1 MIEIVEIDMEE
12 AIKDFSP
19 LVIEHW
25 VEVARNQD
33 KIELAPDWEK
43 YKKLYDEGHVLA
55 YGAYK
60 LTEQAAPEPVGYTLD
75 VISPSLHY
83 MNNVFA
89 QNDVIFVSKEMRNT
103 SLGYKLIKKSE
114 DSLRMLGVDYR
125 TLHIKYTHDFS
136 QLTKALGYEDVEKIV
151 GKYLGD

>member
-1 MIEIVEIDMEE
+1 MIIIIEIDMEE

-19 LVIEHW
+19 LVTKHW

-43 YKKLYDEGHVLA
+43 YKALYDEGHVLA

-60 LTEQAAPEPVGYTLD
+60 LEGQEPPIPVGYTLD
-75 VISPSLHY
+75 IISPSLHY

-89 QNDVIFVSKEMRNT
+89 QNDVIFVSTEMRNT
-103 SLGYKLIKKSE
+103 SLGYKLIAKSE
-114 DSLRMLGVDYR
+114 DRLRKLGVDYR
-125 TLHIKYTHDFS
+125 TLHMKYTHDFS
-136 QLTKALGYEDVEKIV
+136 KLTKALGYEDVEKIV